1 MRVSLSPL
9 ALFSYV
15 WLLQIACFSVGVS
28 YILLR
33 LQDLSVLQMAIFPI
47 SWVAFALGTLFIR
60 VLPRKKGAAKPVRI
74 LLANDGYYYVA
85 YQIRKHI
92 KLILL
97 LGLTVVVYNYFMFGY
112 PPFVDL
118 VFGITSN
125 YTYMNYGSFKNIIF
139 SVFML
144 APLLALYDKDN
155 SYKYGVAIISFGILM
170 LYSARG
176 PIIQGILQLILV
188 GAIKNRGKITFK
200 NFLIVLLSAVI
211 IIFVMGWIGALRTG
225 TNTMYTALLI
235 R

>member
-118 VFGITSN
+118 VFG
-125 YTYMNYGSFKNIIF
+125 
-139 SVFML
+139 
-144 APLLALYDKDN
+144 
-155 SYKYGVAIISFGILM
+155 
-170 LYSARG
+170 
-176 PIIQGILQLILV
+176 
-188 GAIKNRGKITFK
+188 
-200 NFLIVLLSAVI
+200 
-211 IIFVMGWIGALRTG
+211 
-225 TNTMYTALLI
+225 
-235 R
+235 